1 MEQETIVETYKI
13 VSDGLEMPVHIL
25 KPKNAFV
32 KEYSLGYPEIRA
44 GTKALMHSIRDSF
57 ISEESFPV
65 EKSIGSKSIDEAKNV
80 CRTLINEIIEK
91 KKLNLDEITKKTI
104 TVLLL
109 HEMLG
114 LGKIDAILA
123 DSELEEVVVNNATEP
138 LWVYHKKYGWL
149 KSNVFIE
156 SEAQVEN
163 YANIIARKLGKQIS
177 VLNPLLDAHLLTGDR
192 TNATLFPISTK
203 GNTITIRRFR
213 RDPWSLIDLIVNN
226 TASAEVMAFIWE
238 AFQYEMSTIISGGTA
253 SGKTTFLG
261 SLMPFLQPYHRIVSI
276 EDTRELALPEFLHWV
291 PLTTRNPNP
300 EGKGEIKMI
309 DLLVNSLRMRPDRII
324 IGEIRRQEEAE
335 VMFEAIRTG
344 HSVYATFHSDKA
356 DEVYKRLTNPPMNLP
371 ESVLSA
377 LHLIVVQYRHRR
389 KRIRR
394 TLEVAEVVPG
404 EDKNMLNVLYRWNP
418 KEDKLEQIS
427 KLHRLA
433 AEINL
438 YTGMSEEEIQE
449 DLKDKIKILDW
460 LVKHQIKT
468 VDAVGKIV
476 AEYYKDEKHL
486 LEIVAKNKS
495 PEEVLGPIL
504 MQELARQKE

>member
-57 ISEESFPV
+57 LSEESFPV

-335 VMFEAIRTG
+335 VMFEAMHTG
-344 HSVYATFHSDKA
+344 HSVYTTVHANTS
-356 DEVYKRLTNPPMNLP
+356 EETIRRLTTPPIDVPVQLL
-371 ESVLSA
+371 ESVNLN
-377 LHLIVVQYRHRR
+377 IVMFRNRR
-389 KRIRR
+389 LGTRRILQVSEFLAEKRG
-394 TLEVAEVVPG
+394 AE
-404 EDKNMLNVLYRWNP
+404 ESIKANVLYRWNAVNDSLA
-418 KEDKLEQIS
+418 KHSDSVSFYNELS
-427 KLHRLA
+427 LHTGLTSS
-433 AEINL
+433 EINTDIKKKEKIIQWMIGNK
-438 YTGMSEEEIQE
+438 YRSVEQVGQIMAKYYNDEGEI
-449 DLKDKIKILDW
+449 
-460 LVKHQIKT
+460 
-468 VDAVGKIV
+468 
-476 AEYYKDEKHL
+476 Y
-486 LEIVAKNKS
+486 
-495 PEEVLGPIL
+495 
-504 MQELARQKE
+504 ELASKGRKFDFMAK